1 MSNNKNSQTKETPEV
16 LAFERKLEPSD
27 ALFFSGNWESRDDSS
42 KWNPVVIQEKTVRG
56 TVVNRLKPTEQD
68 PAKLNLN
75 IADPNI
81 QTVHS
86 LPLPME
92 HDTLRVQ
99 FTLRVRR
106 GLGKP
111 SACNKIEYQK
121 KLEAI
126 VDSYIKETRLKELSR
141 RYARNVVTGRFLWR
155 NYDSAEEIE
164 IRVDSLK
171 KGASTN
177 QWCFSIDPFTEPPS
191 DMENCDSG
199 SQDLNQLAELIVNG
213 LLGAEYVLLR
223 ITAFARVGA
232 GQEVFPSQEFIQ
244 EPEGGWKK
252 GDRTK
257 TLYQIKNIAAMH
269 SQKVGNALR
278 TIDTWYEKSKENGPI
293 AIEAY
298 GSVTSQGEAWRRPA
312 AKQDFYNIL
321 DSWMIKGRV
330 PPMEQQH
337 YVIAMLIRGGVF
349 GEAAEKKQKKAKDE

>member
-1 MSNNKNSQTKETPEV
+1 MSKTKKIQDKETPEI
-16 LAFERKLEPSD
+16 LSFERKLEPSD
-27 ALFFSGNWESRDDSS
+27 ALFFSGNWAERDDPS
-42 KWNPVVIQEKTVRG
+42 KWAPVVLQEKTVRG

-68 PAKLNLN
+68 PAKLNLD
-75 IADPNI
+75 IAKPNI
-81 QTVHS
+81 QAVHS

-92 HDTLRVQ
+92 HDTLRIQ

-111 SACNKIEYQK
+111 SACNKIAYQK

-126 VDSYIKETRLKELSR
+126 VDSYIKETGLQVLSR
-141 RYARNVVTGRFLWR
+141 RYARNVATGRFLWR
-155 NYDSAEEIE
+155 NYDSSEEIE

-171 KGASTN
+171 KGVST
-177 QWCFSIDPFTEPPS
+177 QEWRFSSDPFTEPFPE
-191 DMENCDSG
+191 MECCDSD
-199 SQDLNQLAELIVNG
+199 SEDLKQLAEVISNG
-213 LLGAEYVLLR
+213 LLGKEYALLR

-257 TLYQIKNIAAMH
+257 TLYQVKNIAAMH
-269 SQKVGNALR
+269 SQKIGNALR
-278 TIDTWYEKSKENGPI
+278 TIDTWYEKGSENGPI

-298 GSVTSQGEAWRRPA
+298 GSVTSQGEAWRQPS

-321 DSWMIKGRV
+321 DSWIIKGQK
-330 PPMEQQH
+330 PPVEQQH

-349 GEAAEKKQKKAKDE
+349 GEAAEKKKKKTKSE